1 MTSHVEMSDLDA
13 LIKAVDAAG
22 AITVAVMVSS
32 VDGRATVN
40 GRVGDLTGHSDQ
52 KLLLGVRE
60 LAAAVVVGAATV
72 RAEGYDQLLDDAAQA
87 RRRERGMAP
96 EPELV
101 PVDKDGPGVAA
112 IWKDLRA
119 RHPDS
124 LIVCEGGPT
133 VLGLV
138 VGAGLLDELVLSV
151 SPKIIG
157 GDGEKRV
164 IEHAEPL
171 RVELELL
178 TVANA
183 DGSLFLRYG
192 VR

>member
-1 MTSHVEMSDLDA
+1 MTSPHEMSDLDG
-13 LIKAVDAAG
+13 LIAGVGAAG
-22 AITVAVMVSS
+22 AIAVAVMVTS
-32 VDGRATVN
+32 VDGRATVK
-40 GRVGDLTGHSDQ
+40 GRVGNLTGESDQ
-52 KLLLGVRE
+52 KLLLGLRE
-60 LAAAVVVGAATV
+60 LASAVVVGAATV
-72 RAEGYDQLLDDAAQA
+72 RAEGYGRLLDRAAQA
-87 RRRERGMAP
+87 RRGKRGMAP

-101 PVDKDGPGVAA
+101 PVDKDGPGVTA
-112 IWKDLRA
+112 IWKDLRGRYA
-119 RHPDS
+119 DG
-124 LIVCEGGPT
+124 LILCEGGPT
-133 VLGLV
+133 ILGLV
-138 VGAGLLDELVLSV
+138 AGAGLLDQLVLSV